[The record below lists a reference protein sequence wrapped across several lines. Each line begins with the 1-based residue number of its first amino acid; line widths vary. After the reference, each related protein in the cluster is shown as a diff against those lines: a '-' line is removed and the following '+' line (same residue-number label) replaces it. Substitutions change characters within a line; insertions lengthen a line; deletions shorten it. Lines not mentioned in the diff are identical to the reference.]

1 MIDIIPVST
10 ADSEMLAPTH
20 DKFIEF
26 EKIRKK
32 RRHPSDLSCMHSGTW
47 YMCAMTLGSS
57 SELYSSAM
65 PVTKSKTWQLPWAS
79 TRRGYS
85 TGQTTTAPLGVQ
97 RPTLHR
103 GRHRAI
109 DATAEM
115 SIIGYYRN
123 RPNAYLF
130 EVKDYLTVAHDVS
143 VSLSTLLSTLNQL
156 GLSRKVALKPAAE
169 RDEESWRAWREETAE
184 RFTADQLIFGDE
196 TSIDMRN
203 LRRNYGRASVGFRA
217 VQRYAQARGQRWS
230 LVSVIARWCHCRPP
244 SSS

>member
-65 PVTKSKTWQLPWAS
+65 PVTKSKTWQLWVCNAPPSIVVVTEPS
-79 TRRGYS
+79 T
-85 TGQTTTAPLGVQ
+85 L
-97 RPTLHR
+97 
-103 GRHRAI
+103 
-109 DATAEM
+109 
-115 SIIGYYRN
+115 
-123 RPNAYLF
+123 LF

-244 SSS
+244 SSFSEDPA